1 MTTLSHR
8 LAQQIAF
15 ALEADKLKGILR
27 QTWLTDQSR
36 RENSAEHS
44 WHVALMAVLLAEHA
58 AAGPTLDVARV
69 VRMMLVHDLVEI
81 DAGDTLVY
89 DDAAAADKTR
99 RERDAAQRIFG
110 LLPDD
115 QGEEFRAAWDE
126 FEARRTPEARFAAA
140 LDRVQPILHNFA
152 TQGRAWRQHGVTAAR
167 VLEKNR
173 HIADGS
179 PALWEFVRELVSD
192 ALARGYLEP

>member
-1 MTTLSHR
+1 MTPLSHR

-15 ALEADKLKGILR
+15 ALEADKLKGVLR

-44 WHVALMAVLLAEHA
+44 WHAALMAVLLAEHA

-89 DDAAAADKTR
+89 DDAAAAGKAR

-115 QGEEFRAAWDE
+115 QAAELRAAWDE
-126 FEARRTPEARFAAA
+126 FEARQTPEARFAAA

-152 TQGRAWRQHGVTAAR
+152 TQGRAWREHGVTAAR

-173 HIADGS
+173 HIAEGS
-179 PALWEFVRELVSD
+179 PALWEFIRELVSD
-192 ALARGYLEP
+192 AVARGYLEP